1 MSNHVKIRPVRTDL
15 FHADVM
21 TDRQTDRRTDKE
33 IDMTKLIVAFRNFAN
48 ALKKNKTQGLPIL
61 IYAFYKDIKVSG
73 ELHVPAVSLSGK
85 IHLYR
90 FNMRLWRSSTCFVED
105 INLS

>member
-61 IYAFYKDIKVSG
+61 IYAFYKDIKG
-73 ELHVPAVSLSGK
+73 EWGAS
-85 IHLYR
+85 
-90 FNMRLWRSSTCFVED
+90 RSSRLTFGENPFVQ
-105 INLS
+105 I